1 MPILNDSQN
10 QINFHAILQ
19 TLKKA
24 WIFIA
29 LLALAFG
36 GAAGVYAYFQPSV
49 YSTSAT
55 INLGS
60 GMINRSSSDPLVQA
74 ITGNQNDLTIDT
86 DMEILSSRYMAS
98 KVLDTVDFTTRYF
111 VKNGWKTR
119 ELYKSVPFIVSH
131 SYLGASVQG
140 HRFVLTPVGEH
151 QFRLRLER
159 EDESFD
165 PVESVRRLLLGIKED
180 KKTSVVYSAVHTYGE
195 TISTEWF
202 TFVIDKVYEPK
213 RGENYYFSIDDD
225 KTNLAQLVQGGI
237 QVSNVG
243 RFSSLL
249 RVSYSDT
256 VPLRAQEVVN
266 ALCEAYIEEGLE
278 RQTSEAEKSLSFLDD
293 QLEIISKNLER
304 SESSLET
311 FKKKNVLIDIS
322 TQAEA
327 TMSTLSDYEAKLTQL
342 DLQLNIVSSLEQYI
356 ASGKD
361 ITNISFDSLQLNAP
375 SLGEMLTQL
384 QEKKAEMSALLVE
397 YTEFHPEVVKVNE
410 QINILK
416 NRIDNSIKNV
426 KQNLVSQKK
435 SIEKIIQK
443 YTRSMQALPQK
454 ELELANLKRSFM
466 VNEKVYSF
474 LLQRRAE
481 TAVLKASTV
490 SSVSIVDSALLPG
503 GAIKPKRKMIVAV
516 GLLLGLV
523 LGIAF
528 TLLREMLDNTIK
540 NKEDIERLSSV
551 PIYGVVPTVK
561 GKKLGSVFLE
571 SFRALRTN
579 LEFIMQADQKYQS
592 IVVTSTVSGEG
603 KTTVSANLALV
614 LAKGGKKVV
623 IVDLDMRRA
632 KLSEYFDVK
641 NEKGVSTLLSKK
653 HTLDEVIQPVEEKGI
668 DIITA
673 GPIPPNPSE
682 LIMSDY
688 AKEVMETL
696 REWYDYIILD
706 TPPVGLV
713 TDAAILMHQADASLL
728 VVKHGYTKKEFIRN
742 LDHMVKEHKIEHVGF
757 VLNGVSMEDNYGYG
771 YGYGYKYGAAEYY
784 PE

>member
-1 MPILNDSQN
+1 MPVLNDSHN
-10 QINFHAILQ
+10 QINFQAIFQ

-24 WIFIA
+24 WIFIVF
-29 LLALAFG
+29 LALAFG
-36 GAAGVYAYFQPSV
+36 AGAAVYAYFQPSV

-55 INLGS
+55 INLGGGS
-60 GMINRSSSDPLVQA
+60 RSRNGMDPLMQA
-74 ITGNQNDLTIDT
+74 ISGDANDLTMDT
-86 DMEILSSRYMAS
+86 DMEILKSRYMAS

-111 VKNGWKTR
+111 VTNGWKTR
-119 ELYKSVPFIVSH
+119 ELYKNVPFIVSH
-131 SYLGASVQG
+131 SYLSENMRGR
-140 HRFVLTPVGEH
+140 RFVLTPAGEN
-151 QFRLRLER
+151 QFRLSLEN
-159 EDESFD
+159 EDEPFD
-165 PVESVRRLLLGIKED
+165 LIESLRRLFLGINA
-180 KKTSVVYSAVHTYGE
+180 KKTPVVYSSVHSYGE

-213 RGENYYFSIDDD
+213 QGQNYYFSIDDD
-225 KTNLAQLVQGGI
+225 KTDLAQYIQGGI

-243 RFSSLL
+243 RYSSLV

-278 RQTSEAEKSLSFLDD
+278 RQTSEAEKSLAFLDE
-293 QLEIISKNLER
+293 QLEVISKNLAR

-311 FKKKNVLIDIS
+311 FKKENVLVDIS
-322 TQAEA
+322 SQAET
-327 TMSTLSDYEAKLTQL
+327 TMATLSDYEAKLTQIE
-342 DLQLNIVSSLEQYI
+342 LQLNIVSSLEQYI

-361 ITNISFDSLQLNAP
+361 ITSISFDSLQLNAP

-384 QEKKAEMSALLVE
+384 QEKKAEMSGLLVE

-416 NRIDNSIKNV
+416 NRINNSIKNV
-426 KQNLVSQKK
+426 KLNLISQKK

-443 YTRSMQALPQK
+443 YTKSMQALPQK
-454 ELELANLKRSFM
+454 ELELANLKRKFM
-466 VNEKVYSF
+466 VNDKVYSF

-490 SSVSIVDSALLPG
+490 SNVSIVDSALLPG
-503 GAIKPKRKMIVAV
+503 GPLKPKRKMIVAV
-516 GLLLGLV
+516 GLLIGLI
-523 LGIAF
+523 LGIGL
-528 TLLREMLDNTIK
+528 TLLRELLDNTIK
-540 NKEDIERLSSV
+540 SKGDVERLSSL

-571 SFRALRTN
+571 AFRALRTN
-579 LEFIMQADQKYQS
+579 LEFIMQADKKYQS

-603 KTTVSANLALV
+603 KTTISANLALI

-632 KLSEYFDVK
+632 KLSEYFGLK
-641 NEKGVSTLLSKK
+641 NDKGVSTLLSKK
-653 HTLDEVIQPVEEKGI
+653 HTLEEVIQPVEEKGI

-673 GPIPPNPSE
+673 GPVPPNPSE

-688 AKEVMETL
+688 AAEVMKAL
-696 REWYDYIILD
+696 REWYDYIVLD

-713 TDAAILMHQADASLL
+713 TDAAILMHHADASLL
-728 VVKHGYTKKEFIRN
+728 VIKHGYTRKEFVRN
-742 LDHMVKEHKIEHVGF
+742 LDRMVKDHKIGHVGF
-757 VLNGVSMEDNYGYG
+757 VLNGVSLEDNYGYG
-771 YGYGYKYGAAEYY
+771 YGYGYKYSAADYY
-784 PE
+784 PD